1 MCKKAE
7 FLFFQMM
14 LKDLVRI
21 VEVIAAVDIETN
33 RANKSLK

>member
-1 MCKKAE
+1 
-7 FLFFQMM
+7 MM

-33 RANKSLK
+33 RSNKSLK